1 MKKNI
6 LEKEIEKKR
15 EKEKAKAAANLG
27 ELQFTI
33 DELKEE
39 NNDLK
44 RSSHQ
49 KQGDLERVTSEN
61 LTLENKLK
69 QLTTEKEALQE
80 KLTEAE
86 KFLASKQGRPSDR
99 IEKELAETNLKY
111 AQATSDLDDKES
123 EIEDLKE
130 QLLQEKLK
138 NQRLTKINKN
148 SSRKKNKN

>member
-1 MKKNI
+1 LDLITNEKNI

-49 KQGDLERVTSEN
+49 KKKTRRFGTSY
-61 LTLENKLK
+61 K
-69 QLTTEKEALQE
+69 
-80 KLTEAE
+80 
-86 KFLASKQGRPSDR
+86 
-99 IEKELAETNLKY
+99 
-111 AQATSDLDDKES
+111 
-123 EIEDLKE
+123 
-130 QLLQEKLK
+130 
-138 NQRLTKINKN
+138 
-148 SSRKKNKN
+148 